1 MMAGDNIT
9 IQELYDSHQVSL
21 IRGSLLNSGS
31 VATRNYLVRGT
42 NDEIIAC
49 QRAYSL
55 APPYIID
62 NETDLRLY
70 RIPKY
75 SVSVSERCDDTTW
88 KVSVE
93 YRYTQQSVNTD
104 DIDENETEVRFQCS
118 SGGSR
123 IVRYG
128 SDHRLLYK
136 ADSFKPPSDDLN
148 EIPIGWDGKT
158 RDFESVS
165 GVSLPSLELREEYT
179 KKYKYKEIRKAS
191 WKRKIANAFGKVNSR
206 KFKGWEPG
214 EVMFLGASYTAPE
227 RGNEIVTV
235 TYSFSIRVNEDNTEV
250 FGHKVDHLDGH
261 DVIWAGWQQ
270 EMRTSGLAKTVV
282 KFIMAARVCK
292 RYDFDAFGLGD

>member
-93 YRYTQQSVNTD
+93 YRYT
-104 DIDENETEVRFQCS
+104 
-118 SGGSR
+118 
-123 IVRYG
+123 
-128 SDHRLLYK
+128 
-136 ADSFKPPSDDLN
+136 
-148 EIPIGWDGKT
+148 
-158 RDFESVS
+158 
-165 GVSLPSLELREEYT
+165 
-179 KKYKYKEIRKAS
+179 
-191 WKRKIANAFGKVNSR
+191 
-206 KFKGWEPG
+206 
-214 EVMFLGASYTAPE
+214 
-227 RGNEIVTV
+227 
-235 TYSFSIRVNEDNTEV
+235 
-250 FGHKVDHLDGH
+250 
-261 DVIWAGWQQ
+261 
-270 EMRTSGLAKTVV
+270 
-282 KFIMAARVCK
+282 
-292 RYDFDAFGLGD
+292 

>member
-49 QRAYSL
+49 QRAYAL

-88 KVSVE
+88 KVAVE

-104 DIDENETEVRFQCS
+104 DIDENETEVRFQCA

-123 IVRYG
+123 TVRYG
-128 SDHRLLYK
+128 EDHRLLYK
-136 ADSFKPPSDDLN
+136 ESDFTPPCEDLN

-158 RDFESVS
+158 RDVESTS

-191 WKRKIANAFGKVNSR
+191 WKRKIAEAFGKVNSD

-235 TYSFSIRVNEDNTEV
+235 TYSFSIRVNEKDVDV
-250 FGHKVDHLDGH
+250 FGHKVDSLPGH
-261 DVIWAGWQQ
+261 DVIWAGWTERVSQ
-270 EMRTSGLAKTVV
+270 SGPASTRL

-292 RYDFDAFGLGD
+292 RYNFDAFGLGD

>member
-1 MMAGDNIT
+1 MNTKGIT
-9 IQELYDSHQVSL
+9 VTELYDAHQVTL
-21 IRGSLLNSGS
+21 VHGSLLNSDS
-31 VATRNYLVRGT
+31 VVTRNYLVTGT
-42 NDEIIAC
+42 KDEIFACRAAYDIAPAYINDEDT
-49 QRAYSL
+49 SL
-55 APPYIID
+55 
-62 NETDLRLY
+62 LLH

-88 KVSVE
+88 KVSVD
-93 YRYTQQSVNTD
+93 YKYTQQSINTN

-158 RDFESVS
+158 RDVESTS

-191 WKRKIANAFGKVNSR
+191 WKRKIAEAFGKVNSN

-235 TYSFSIRVNEDNTEV
+235 TYSFSIRVNESNVEV
-250 FGHKVDHLDGH
+250 FGHKVDSLPGH
-261 DVIWAGWQQ
+261 DVIWAGWT
-270 EMRTSGLAKTVV
+270 ERVSASGPASTRL

-292 RYDFDAFGLGD
+292 RYNFDAFGLGD